1 MAIWTTPKKT
11 ATLHIIDQADRLTVF
26 IKDCGC
32 GFDLGCVEDP
42 LSSENLM
49 KPCSRGI
56 FLMRTLMDEVEYSM
70 DGGSGT
76 EVQLAKYRTSRK
88 PRADK
93 SVASSVSGS
102 VASEEATEL
111 LSAAGLL

>member
-1 MAIWTTPKKT
+1 
-11 ATLHIIDQADRLTVF
+11 
-26 IKDCGC
+26 
-32 GFDLGCVEDP
+32 
-42 LSSENLM
+42 
-49 KPCSRGI
+49 
-56 FLMRTLMDEVEYSM
+56 M

-76 EVQLAKYRTSRK
+76 EVQLAKYRTSLK